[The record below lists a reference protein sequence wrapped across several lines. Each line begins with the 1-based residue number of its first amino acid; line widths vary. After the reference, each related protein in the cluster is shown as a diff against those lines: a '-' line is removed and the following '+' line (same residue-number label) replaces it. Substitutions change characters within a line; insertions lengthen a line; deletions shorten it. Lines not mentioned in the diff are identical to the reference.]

1 MKNKIRHF
9 IVDLEEI
16 KDEYSYNSDEYTL
29 VRELIEKLEKLIL
42 MLRNNE

>member
-29 VRELIEKLEKLIL
+29 VRELIEKLEKLIS

>member
-29 VRELIEKLEKLIL
+29 VRELIEKLEKLISR
-42 MLRNNE
+42 LRNNE